1 MLDQYREGIETT
13 TMSQHDPNLVTSSL
27 SGVVSQDGVKV
38 EICIVRIEHGKLWT
52 LEVVNA
58 AGTSIVWDEQFSS
71 DEEAYA
77 EFKKAVAAEG
87 MKTFLDQGNIIPFK
101 R

>member
-1 MLDQYREGIETT
+1 
-13 TMSQHDPNLVTSSL
+13 MSQRDPNLVTSSL
-27 SGVVSQDGVKV
+27 SGVVTQDGVKV
-38 EICIVRIEHGKLWT
+38 EICIVRLEHEKLWT
-52 LEVVNA
+52 LEVLNV

-77 EFKKAVAAEG
+77 EFKRTVATEG
-87 MKTFLDQGNIIPFK
+87 MQTFLDQGNVIPFK

>member
-1 MLDQYREGIETT
+1 
-13 TMSQHDPNLVTSSL
+13 MSQSDPNLVTSSL

-38 EICIVRIEHGKLWT
+38 DICIVRLEHEKLWT

-77 EFKKAVAAEG
+77 EFKRTVAAEG
-87 MKTFLDQGNIIPFK
+87 MQAFLDHGNVIPFK

>member
-1 MLDQYREGIETT
+1 
-13 TMSQHDPNLVTSSL
+13 MSQHDPNLVTSGL
-27 SGVVSQDGVKV
+27 SGVVTQDGVKV
-38 EICIVRIEHGKLWT
+38 EICIVRLDHGKLWT

-58 AGTSIVWDEQFSS
+58 AGISIVWDEQFSS

-77 EFKKAVAAEG
+77 EFKRTVATEG
-87 MKTFLDQGNIIPFK
+87 MKTFLDQGNIVPFK

>member
-1 MLDQYREGIETT
+1 MCQR
-13 TMSQHDPNLVTSSL
+13 DPNIVTSGL
-27 SGVVSQDGVKV
+27 SGVVTQDGIKV
-38 EICIVRIEHGKLWT
+38 EICIYRLEHEKTWT

-58 AGTSIVWDEQFSS
+58 VGTSVVWDEQFSS

-77 EFKKAVAAEG
+77 EFKRTVADEG
-87 MKTFLDQGNIIPFK
+87 MQAFLDQGNVIPFG

>member
-38 EICIVRIEHGKLWT
+38 EICIVRLEHEKLWT

-58 AGTSIVWDEQFSS
+58 AGTSVVWDGQFSS

-77 EFKKAVAAEG
+77 EFKRTVAAEG
-87 MKTFLDQGNIIPFK
+87 MQAFLDPSNVIPFK

>member
-1 MLDQYREGIETT
+1 MLDRYREKIGKTI
-13 TMSQHDPNLVTSSL
+13 MSQHDPNLVTSGL
-27 SGVVSQDGVKV
+27 SGVVTQDGVKV
-38 EICIVRIEHGKLWT
+38 EICIVRLEHEKLWT

-58 AGTSIVWDEQFSS
+58 AGTSVVWDEQFSS

-77 EFKKAVAAEG
+77 EFKRTVVAEG
-87 MKTFLDQGNIIPFK
+87 MQAFLDQGNVIPFK

>member
-1 MLDQYREGIETT
+1 MLDQYREGIETI
-13 TMSQHDPNLVTSSL
+13 TMSQRDPNLVTSSL

-38 EICIVRIEHGKLWT
+38 EVCIVRLEHEKLWT

-58 AGTSIVWDEQFSS
+58 AGTSVVWDEQFSS

-77 EFKKAVAAEG
+77 EFKKTISAEG
-87 MKTFLDQGNIIPFK
+87 MQAFVDQGNVIPFK

>member
-13 TMSQHDPNLVTSSL
+13 TMSQHDPNLVTSGL
-27 SGVVSQDGVKV
+27 SGVVTQDGVKV
-38 EICIVRIEHGKLWT
+38 EICIVRLEHEKLWT

-58 AGTSIVWDEQFSS
+58 AGTSVVWDEQFSS

-77 EFKKAVAAEG
+77 EFKRTVAAEG
-87 MKTFLDQGNIIPFK
+87 MQAFLDQGNVIPFK

>member
-1 MLDQYREGIETT
+1 MLDHYREKLGTT
-13 TMSQHDPNLVTSSL
+13 IMRQRDPNLVTSGL
-27 SGVVSQDGVKV
+27 SGVVTQDGIKV
-38 EICIVRIEHGKLWT
+38 EICIYRLEHEKLWT

-58 AGTSIVWDEQFSS
+58 AGASVVWDEQFSS

-77 EFKKAVAAEG
+77 EFKRTVAAEG
-87 MKTFLDQGNIIPFK
+87 MQAFLDHGNVIPFK